1 MGVRQFFRLFFPTL
15 SRGEF
20 IEEVFALLYS
30 VPGMSWE
37 ACLDM
42 DTEERG
48 LMLKRLLKQQ
58 KHEEASIK
66 KAGKKR

>member
-1 MGVRQFFRLFFPTL
+1 M
-15 SRGEF
+15 
-20 IEEVFALLYS
+20 FALLYS

-48 LMLKRLLKQQ
+48 LMLNRLYKQQ

>member
-1 MGVRQFFRLFFPTL
+1 M
-15 SRGEF
+15 
-20 IEEVFALLYS
+20 FALLYS